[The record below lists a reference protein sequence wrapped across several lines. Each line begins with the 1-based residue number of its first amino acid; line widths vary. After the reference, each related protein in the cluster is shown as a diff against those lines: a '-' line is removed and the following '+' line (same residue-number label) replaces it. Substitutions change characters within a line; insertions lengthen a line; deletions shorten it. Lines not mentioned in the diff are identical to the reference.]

1 MRSVLDGSVAVP
13 PFCTVSSRGWHVTL
27 LHMNSVVE
35 AALIGVG
42 GSVIVAVVAFVT
54 TWPVTGRTLRADR
67 ERQILD
73 KELATYE
80 LALSE
85 LMGMQIARL
94 NGQFSLKKP

>member
-1 MRSVLDGSVAVP
+1 MLYGVWLVR
-13 PFCTVSSRGWHVTL
+13 HVTL

-42 GSVIVAVVAFVT
+42 GSVIVAIVAFVT
-54 TWPVTGRTLRADR
+54 TRAVTGRTLRADR

-85 LMGMQIARL
+85 LMGMQVVRM